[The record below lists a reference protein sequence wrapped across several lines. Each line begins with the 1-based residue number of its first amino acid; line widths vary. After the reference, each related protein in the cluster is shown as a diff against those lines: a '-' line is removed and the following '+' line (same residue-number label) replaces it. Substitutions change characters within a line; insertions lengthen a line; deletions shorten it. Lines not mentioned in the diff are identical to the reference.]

1 MGHIE
6 LEELHW
12 EDVEAA
18 QAVLEACEDLLVVRT
33 GRPVSADAAHALFAS
48 APAGVNRADKH
59 LLGISAP
66 ASRELLGIIDAIAGY
81 PQHGV
86 VSVGLFLVVPG
97 PRQRTAGDEARAC
110 LEVWATR
117 RGATT
122 VRVTVHDVSFASLRT
137 WQQASYEALDGPL
150 REGRRL
156 AVVFEKQLPEPKVP
170 PGPVAYDCLSRLQLH
185 QRV

>member
-12 EDVEAA
+12 EDVEAV
-18 QAVLEACEDLLVVRT
+18 QAVLDACEDFLVVTT
-33 GRPVSADAAHALFAS
+33 GRPAPADAAHALFTS
-48 APAGVNRADKH
+48 APASVNRADKH
-59 LLGISAP
+59 LLGVSAP
-66 ASRELLGIIDAIAGY
+66 ASRELLGIIDAMAGY

-97 PRQRTAGDEARAC
+97 PRQRAAEDEARAC
-110 LEVWATR
+110 LEVWAAR

-122 VRVTVHDVSFASLRT
+122 IRVTVHDVSFASLRT

-156 AVVFEKQLPEPKVP
+156 AVVFEKQLP
-170 PGPVAYDCLSRLQLH
+170 GPEALPRQVAHDCLSRLQLH